1 MSQPTQSQQA
11 NPEVLR
17 ALVDQYVDHH
27 SDLRNYILTFAIEYR
42 LLRRLGIDPWRWPG
56 RLAAGVIHLLE
67 VLLPALILTAI
78 SGQWADAPLS
88 SWAIVA
94 GTWSGT
100 AMDALPMYR
109 FAVRNLLAWL
119 ETIVDEADLRRL
131 VACERRW
138 FDHRVMVPASGAM
151 TLGIVLPLL
160 LVLRRSGVIVPLG
173 TLYIGAFLLFVM
185 AQNAYSM
192 VWAPVEVHNLSTC
205 RYSLYRLSPAD
216 SVAVRQSV
224 RGYNQL
230 GLVNVLTVT
239 VGSFLFLVLLPGGSR
254 LVAPFVACLLLL
266 ELVYTGLGSV
276 APRLVLG
283 QIIRSRKEEEMAA
296 LQHRLDDL
304 LPRMQELS
312 EAEYRKMKRLQ
323 ETQNAI
329 RDSPDN
335 LLPLGA
341 IVSTAGALL
350 LSALTM
356 VATAFAQE
364 WVAGFLQRF
373 VR

>member
-1 MSQPTQSQQA
+1 MSQLIESQQA
-11 NPEVLR
+11 HPEVLR
-17 ALVDQYVDHH
+17 ALVDQYVDNH
-27 SDLRNYILTFAIEYR
+27 SNASNLVMTFAIEFR
-42 LLRRLGIDPWRWPG
+42 LLRWLGIDPWRSPG
-56 RLAAGVIHLLE
+56 RLAAGVIHSLE
-67 VLLPALILTAI
+67 ALLPALILTTI

-88 SWAIVA
+88 SWVIVA
-94 GTWSGT
+94 GTWGAT
-100 AMDALPMYR
+100 GMIALPLYR
-109 FAVRNLLAWL
+109 FAIRNLLAWL
-119 ETIVDEADLRRL
+119 GAIVDETDLRRL
-131 VACERRW
+131 VAWERRW
-138 FDHRVMVPASGAM
+138 CDHRVVAPVSGAM

-160 LVLRRSGVIVPLG
+160 LVLRRSGVTAPVG
-173 TLYIGAFLLFVM
+173 TLYMGALVLFTL
-185 AQNAYSM
+185 AENAYCM
-192 VWAPVEVHNLSTC
+192 VWAPVEARSLSTC

-216 SVAVRQSV
+216 SVPVRQSV

-230 GLVNVLTVT
+230 GLLNVLLTT
-239 VGSFLFLVLLPGGSR
+239 MASLLFLVLLPGGSR